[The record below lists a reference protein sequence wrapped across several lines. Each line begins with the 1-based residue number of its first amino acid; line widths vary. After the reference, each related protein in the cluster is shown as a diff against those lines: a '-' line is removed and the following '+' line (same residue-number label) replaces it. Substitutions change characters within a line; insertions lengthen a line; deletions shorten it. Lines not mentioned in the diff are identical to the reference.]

1 MFCVL
6 WTQPVPLSFTR
17 LTELPPCFT
26 VQIFIRVLSKSIWK
40 RVGRNTGENRWKFDQ
55 MPSTF
60 YGFKTAIYQD
70 NISLRAKSFVQSTES
85 LKGNIQEISSGW
97 TKCQDDKL
105 GKGQIVPRPTVFN
118 PFAAGLSQS
127 EHTDLCHCGMGSH
140 SEALFLP
147 HAVQVSSA
155 WILLC
160 LPLSFLSWSPHTYL
174 VNLHLPRSWS
184 GQISTF

>member
-105 GKGQIVPRPTVFN
+105 GKGQIVPRPQFSIPSLQVFHSLSILT
-118 PFAAGLSQS
+118 FAIVVWGPTARPSFCHMQS
-127 EHTDLCHCGMGSH
+127 RCPQPESCSVCLW
-140 SEALFLP
+140 
-147 HAVQVSSA
+147 VS
-155 WILLC
+155 
-160 LPLSFLSWSPHTYL
+160 
-174 VNLHLPRSWS
+174 
-184 GQISTF
+184 